1 MKVSNSW
8 VLDKLNWLES
18 KIIDNA
24 MTINP
29 ASLGIDGFNA
39 KLWVVGECI
48 DGFIFVQ
55 RDQAEAL
62 EAVSELKSVP
72 ESATVHIGPYKMY
85 LATEDDDT
93 VRSYMSLLYPQDAT

>member
-1 MKVSNSW
+1 MKVSNEW
-8 VLDKLNWLES
+8 FLEKLNYIES

-24 MTINP
+24 MTVNP

-39 KLWVVGECI
+39 KLWVVGEGV

-72 ESATVHIGPYKMY
+72 ETSTVHIGPYKMY
-85 LATEDDDT
+85 LTTHESDS
-93 VRSYMSLLYPQDAT
+93 VYRCLCRLYAVS